1 LRARFR
7 FHLFS
12 AHIPKFMATRPTN
25 TDEPVLTPEKNGFRF
40 GLLTAAVL
48 VAYTLIAV
56 VAGFFQNITAGSL
69 DVLILVMGSVLA
81 IRNFRMVRG
90 DTMPYFGGY
99 GTGIV
104 TAIVASVL
112 LGFTFLLLDAVV
124 PSKLDLT
131 QVQNVFGF
139 EMSSII
145 GFLAIILLGSMS
157 GVITSLLAMQ
167 FYKAD
172 HPDPLQA
179 AEQAARR

>member
-1 LRARFR
+1 
-7 FHLFS
+7 
-12 AHIPKFMATRPTN
+12 MATRPATASN
-25 TDEPVLTPEKNGFRF
+25 EPVLTPEKNGFRF
-40 GLLTAAVL
+40 GLYTGGVL

-56 VAGFFQNITAGSL
+56 IAGFFQNITAGSL
-69 DVLILVMGSVLA
+69 NVLILVLGSVLA
-81 IRNFRMVRG
+81 IRNFRTVRG

-104 TAIVASVL
+104 AAIVASVI
-112 LGFTFLLLDAVV
+112 LGFCFLLLDAVV

-145 GFLAIILLGSMS
+145 GFLAIILMGSMS

-167 FYKAD
+167 FYKVD
-172 HPDPLQA
+172 QPDPLQA
-179 AEQAARR
+179 AEQASRR